1 MARLIFHIIMVFIF
15 FTELHRFAE
24 AQGIGVSYPR
34 NIADNLPKAKDVVAL
49 CKSHNVRRIR
59 LHDPRHDVL
68 QALKITGIKVILGVG
83 NDDIMRLATDA
94 RFARTWV
101 LIREAQKTVNLSV
114 PVSSVMHSLVMATT
128 FPPSSAYFDAPVL
141 PIVLPIVQSLQTHRY
156 PLLDSALLNTGKDV
170 IVKDL
175 GEEYTNIFDAQVD
188 AAYSA
193 LEKADALNV
202 EILNY
207 MCSSVI

>member
-1 MARLIFHIIMVFIF
+1 MPKPNKWNNQKRSKNMVRNGMQK
-15 FTELHRFAE
+15 LE

-34 NIADNLPKAKDVVAL
+34 NADNLPKAKDVVAL
-49 CKSHNVRRIR
+49 CKCHNVRRIR

-68 QALKITGIKVILGVG
+68 QALKNTGIKVILGVG

-101 LIREAQKTVNLSV
+101 FIREAQKTVNLSV
-114 PVSSVMHSLVMATT
+114 PMSTVMHSSVMATT
-128 FPPSSAYFDAPVL
+128 FPPSSAYLDAP
-141 PIVLPIVQSLQTHRY
+141 
-156 PLLDSALLNTGKDV
+156 V

-193 LEKADALNV
+193 LERL
-202 EILNY
+202 
-207 MCSSVI
+207 MH